1 MAINYISFTLEKG
14 QVYAQVSQSAA
25 ERTTLQIP
33 NRDETIHY
41 SKVVTEKMQTINLT
55 PYLRSEFEYS
65 AHKKGDIMVNGN
77 GILPVIKV
85 NGYPY
90 MARTGYWGQYSN
102 DKGICS
108 DLPYR
113 LIAEGQSDVIS
124 VMLEPDG
131 SCPEIGAM
139 NATSTTSL
147 FAKSVKP
154 TGDIEVTV
162 YDNDGI
168 EAESQRI
175 RYVFRPMGLNGVRI
189 AWINKYGALDF
200 WNFDHLREE
209 NIAVQTEKIYT
220 KDGYVPIYME
230 REKQITIATK
240 ELPKA
245 ALEALS
251 YILASPAVWLVND
264 TKSGELKQSDFTP
277 IDIITDNCRV
287 YSDSELSALQI
298 TYRAKQRER
307 W

>member
-1 MAINYISFTLEKG
+1 MAINYISFSHEKG
-14 QVYAQVSQSAA
+14 QVFAQVSQSAA
-25 ERTTLQIP
+25 EKTTLQIP

-41 SKVVTEKMQTINLT
+41 SKVITEKMQTINLT
-55 PYLRSEFEYS
+55 PYLRSEFEY
-65 AHKKGDIMVNGN
+65 KPLQNGDITVNGN

-85 NGYPY
+85 NGKAYI
-90 MARTGYWGQYSN
+90 ASTAYWGQYSS
-102 DKGICS
+102 DKAICS

-124 VMLEPDG
+124 VLLEPQG
-131 SCPEIGAM
+131 SCPALGLR
-139 NATSTTSL
+139 NSTSTTSL
-147 FAKSVKP
+147 FARVNTPKSDIDVAVL
-154 TGDIEVTV
+154 GDDDIEL
-162 YDNDGI
+162 
-168 EAESQRI
+168 ESQRI
-175 RYVFRPMGLNGVRI
+175 RYVFRPMGLNGVRL

-220 KDGYVPIYME
+220 KDGYVPIAMQK
-230 REKQITIATK
+230 EKQITIETK

-251 YILASPAVWLVND
+251 YILCSPAVWMADNY
-264 TKSGELKQSDFTP
+264 EP
-277 IDIITDNCRV
+277 IDIVTDSCRV

>member
-1 MAINYISFTLEKG
+1 MAINYISFSHEKG
-14 QVYAQVSQSAA
+14 QVFAQVSQSAA
-25 ERTTLQIP
+25 EKTTIQIP

-65 AHKKGDIMVNGN
+65 AHKNGDIMVNGN

-113 LIAEGQSDVIS
+113 LVAEGQGDVIS
-124 VMLEPDG
+124 VVLEPVG

-162 YDNDGI
+162 FDNDGI

-220 KDGYVPIYME
+220 KDGYVPISME
-230 REKQITIATK
+230 KEKQITIETK

-251 YILASPAVWLVND
+251 YILCSPAVWLVDNY
-264 TKSGELKQSDFTP
+264 EP
-277 IDIITDNCRV
+277 IDIITDSCRV

>member
-1 MAINYISFTLEKG
+1 MAINYIAFIQEKG

-33 NRDETIHY
+33 NRDETIHF

-55 PYLRSEFEYS
+55 PYLRAEFEYT
-65 AHKKGDIMVNGN
+65 AHKNGDIMVNGN

-90 MARTGYWGQYSN
+90 LAGTGYWGQYSN
-102 DKGICS
+102 EKSICS

-113 LIAEGQSDVIS
+113 LITEGQSDVIS
-124 VMLEPDG
+124 VHLDGGGG
-131 SCPEIGAM
+131 SCPALGVT
-139 NATSTTSL
+139 NYTSTNSL
-147 FAKSVKP
+147 FAKTIVP
-154 TGDIEVTV
+154 TKNILVEVLDDGGDVV
-162 YDNDGI
+162 D
-168 EAESQRI
+168 SQSI
-175 RYVFRPMGLNGVRI
+175 RYVFKPMGLNGVRL
-189 AWINKYGALDF
+189 AWINKYGALEF

-220 KDGYVPIYME
+220 KDGYVPISME
-230 REKQITIATK
+230 KEKQITIETK

-251 YILASPAVWLVND
+251 YILSSPAVWLVGN
-264 TKSGELKQSDFTP
+264 SYEP
-277 IDIITDNCRV
+277 IDIITDSCRV

>member
-1 MAINYISFTLEKG
+1 
-14 QVYAQVSQSAA
+14 
-25 ERTTLQIP
+25 
-33 NRDETIHY
+33 
-41 SKVVTEKMQTINLT
+41 
-55 PYLRSEFEYS
+55 
-65 AHKKGDIMVNGN
+65 MVKGN

-90 MARTGYWGQYSN
+90 LAGTGYWGQYSN
-102 DKGICS
+102 EKSICS

-124 VMLEPDG
+124 VYLDAGG
-131 SCPEIGAM
+131 SCPALGLS
-139 NATSTTSL
+139 NNTSTNSL
-147 FAKSVKP
+147 FARITTP
-154 TGDIEVTV
+154 TKNVLVEVLNDEGDVVI
-162 YDNDGI
+162 
-168 EAESQRI
+168 SQNI
-175 RYVFRPMGLNGVRI
+175 RYVFKPMGLNGVRL
-189 AWINKYGALDF
+189 AWINKYGALDL

-220 KDGYVPIYME
+220 KDGYVPISME
-230 REKQITIATK
+230 KEKQITIETK

-251 YILASPAVWLVND
+251 YILSSPAVWLVGND
-264 TKSGELKQSDFTP
+264 YEP
-277 IDIITDNCRV
+277 IDIITDSCRV